1 MSGACLYI
9 QIRGHRTSRSLI
21 SILTAVIL
29 CSNQHCQFVA
39 GSKLWPALATYVH
52 VQHTQSDLCVR
63 PLEDFKYI
71 DSIKQVKWEK
81 VGFKVVWRL
90 FHFVKPLKMFYVS
103 SFLFHHGL
111 LYFFNIFNIFLSIFK
126 VILHSHIHHN
136 FIPHAVIGFQCSW
149 PFVEFPQI
157 RLFRTSA

>member
-29 CSNQHCQFVA
+29 CSNQHCRFVA

-52 VQHTQSDLCVR
+52 VQHAQSDLCVR
-63 PLEDFKYI
+63 PLKDFKYI

-111 LYFFNIFNIFLSIFK
+111 LYFLIYLIFFSVSLKSSSIPTFTTTLFPCSNWISMFLTFCWIS
-126 VILHSHIHHN
+126 SN
-136 FIPHAVIGFQCSW
+136 
-149 PFVEFPQI
+149 
-157 RLFRTSA
+157 